1 MQRGGA
7 FMRKRS
13 RLVSVALSHLTWIA
27 LLALPTAV
35 AHAAPTI
42 PFWTNS
48 ATAGNS
54 QSYNFTM
61 VGKDPG
67 LAGSGA
73 TGIKTHIIPLRFTT
87 SVTDTSTNT
96 TTTYV
101 FDPENNDRCSPKR
114 TPALNMVQASPVF
127 RTAPATSYGLDASLG
142 SGQFAS
148 LFQRANFAAD
158 IVKNAQNPKPMNPNY
173 QVTLQQ
179 TLLNFEDKPKRTIQ
193 LPAVTNPPNTSNLL
207 LGPCNPVG
215 LIEIDVLDQMIA
227 GSLLPDLFT
236 HGVRPDSLAVFL
248 LSNVVMYH
256 SDATTGCC
264 ILGYH
269 SAIMAGN
276 NEVQTYV
283 VANYDTSGGLFTN
296 APDIVGLAGTVA
308 GWLTDPVPNSA
319 LITTPTF
326 TPPGE
331 SKTPPFSATLDD
343 QILPAPPN
351 SNATQTIC
359 QALLEPFD
367 PILPLTSGNIFPITM
382 RNNFTYHV
390 PDLAFN
396 AWFYQGGTSP
406 FNQQYSLF
414 GTLMA
419 PAPLTCP

>member
-13 RLVSVALSHLTWIA
+13 RLVSVALSHLTW
-27 LLALPTAV
+27 LTLVALPTAV

-42 PFWTNS
+42 PFWTGS

-54 QSYNFTM
+54 QSYTFTM

-67 LAGSGA
+67 LSGSG
-73 TGIKTHIIPLRFTT
+73 TTSIKTHIVPLRFT
-87 SVTDTSTNT
+87 STIGS
-96 TTTYV
+96 TTYE
-101 FDPENNDRCSPKR
+101 FDAENNDRCSPKS

-127 RTAPATSYGLDASLG
+127 RGAPATSYGLDASLG

-158 IVKNAQNPKPMNPNY
+158 IVKNAPNAKPMNPNY
-173 QVTLQQ
+173 QVTLSQ
-179 TLLNFEDKPKRTIQ
+179 TLLNYENKPKRTIV
-193 LPAVTNPPNTSNLL
+193 LPTITNPPQTPNVNI
-207 LGPCNPVG
+207 GPCNPVG
-215 LIEIDVLDQMIA
+215 LIDIAALDKMITTT
-227 GSLLPDLFT
+227 LLPDLFN

-248 LSNVVMYH
+248 LSNVVMYQ

-283 VANYDTSGGLFTN
+283 VANYDTSGGLFPN

-319 LITTPTF
+319 AITTSSF
-326 TPPGE
+326 TPPGASE
-331 SKTPPFSATLDD
+331 TPLFSATLDD

-367 PILPLTSGNIFPITM
+367 PILPLSNSNVFPIVM
-382 RNNFTYHV
+382 HNNFTYHV

-396 AWFYQGGTSP
+396 AWFYQDVVSP
-406 FNQQYSLF
+406 FNQKYSLF
-414 GTLMA
+414 GTLTA
-419 PAPLTCP
+419 PALPCL